1 MTLIQRLLPDA
12 LQIRYS
18 KWIDR
23 RLPVVNSIELNQKKI
38 FIFPSRAGLGFFILL
53 LLIVILA
60 INYQNNLVFAV
71 CFWLFGMML
80 VTIFHTFANLAGLK
94 LSVGPVKSVF
104 AGEQAAFPL
113 RIESP
118 GRGRQTLEFV
128 WEGQCHQLFS
138 LPADGELSVELPFVV
153 PKRGRFT
160 PPRLLVKT
168 YYPLG
173 LLRAWTWLALDWR
186 CIVYPRP
193 EFVGAPPPAAGVG
206 DEQIQHNFTSGDD
219 FSGFHTY
226 QPGESL
232 RRAYWRSY
240 ARGMPLLMKEFS
252 EPVSR
257 DTWLDWDSLQGI
269 EAERRLSILCGWA
282 LEADRE
288 GQSFGLR
295 LPGVTVP
302 LGHSEHHLNR
312 VLKELALYGEPA

>member
-1 MTLIQRLLPDA
+1 MQRLLPDS

-23 RLPVVNSIELNQKKI
+23 RLPIVNSIVLNQNRV
-38 FIFPSRAGLGFFILL
+38 FIFPSRAGLGFFVLL
-53 LLIVILA
+53 ALIVILA
-60 INYQNNLVFAV
+60 INYQNNLIFAV

-80 VTIFHTFANLAGLK
+80 VTIFHTFANLSGLS
-94 LSVGPVKSVF
+94 LAVAPVKPVF

-113 RIESP
+113 RLKSP

-128 WEGQCHQLFS
+128 WEGQCYEIHS
-138 LPADGELSVELPFVV
+138 LGEDAEQSIQLPFLVER
-153 PKRGRFT
+153 RGRFR
-160 PPRLLVKT
+160 PPRLLVQT

-193 EFVGAPPPAAGVG
+193 EFVGTPPPAAGVG
-206 DEQIQHNFTSGDD
+206 EEQIQHSLTEGDD

-240 ARGMPLLMKEFS
+240 ARGMPLLIKEFS
-252 EPVSR
+252 EPLSR
-257 DTWLDWDSLQGI
+257 DTWLDWSALEGHDV
-269 EAERRLSILCGWA
+269 ERRLSILCGWA

-288 GQSFGLR
+288 GQCFGLR
-295 LPGVTVP
+295 LPGLEVP
-302 LGHSEHHLNR
+302 LGHGEEHLTS
-312 VLKELALYGEPA
+312 VLEALALYGEDPVP